1 MDAIVDLPLVSVG
14 IPTYNR
20 PEGLRCILQSV
31 VRQEYPRMEIIVSD
45 NASPSE
51 TAQQVLDV
59 MAEFASDPRITFY
72 RQSENMG
79 AVENFRFVRKKAQ
92 GEFFIY
98 ASDDDE
104 WLDQHLEKLMR
115 IHMQGEYLL
124 VASSQWHRLPDS
136 DKYFS
141 FRSIPKR
148 VFTGGVKSQLRNFLR
163 LHHWYYAKAC
173 IIYGVFRTSAMP
185 EFMEYPGI
193 DKEMQDIGADLLFLY
208 KVLSRGDVAFLPE
221 KTWIRGERFI
231 FSPYKQMYMSAK
243 KKVLDIIRRKKPA
256 DPGRIP
262 EAIDLYHKHV
272 EEIFR
277 SAGFSENEL
286 SECLLY
292 SRKQISSL
300 FLS

>member
-1 MDAIVDLPLVSVG
+1 MDSIVNFPLVSVG
-14 IPTYNR
+14 VPTYNR
-20 PEGLRCILQSV
+20 PEGLRCILRSV
-31 VRQEYPRMEIIVSD
+31 VRQQYPQMEIIVSD
-45 NASPSE
+45 NASPGE
-51 TAQQVLDV
+51 AGQQALDV

-79 AVENFRFVRKKAQ
+79 AVENFRFVRKKAH
-92 GEFFIY
+92 GEFFTY

-115 IHMQGEYLL
+115 IHMQGEYVL
-124 VASSQWHRLPDS
+124 VASSQWHSHPDS
-136 DKYFS
+136 DKHFA
-141 FRSIPKR
+141 FLPIPGS

-163 LHHWYYAKAC
+163 LHHWNYAKAC

-185 EFMEYPGI
+185 EFMEFPGI

-208 KVLSRGDVAFLPE
+208 EVLSRGNAYFLPE
-221 KTWIRGERFI
+221 KTWIRGERFA

-243 KKVLDIIRRKKPA
+243 KTLLDFIRRKKPA
-256 DPGRIP
+256 DPGKIP
-262 EAIDLYHKHV
+262 EAIDLYNKHV

-277 SAGFSENEL
+277 RAGFTDKEL
-286 SECLLY
+286 SNCLAF
-292 SRKQISSL
+292 SKKQLNSL